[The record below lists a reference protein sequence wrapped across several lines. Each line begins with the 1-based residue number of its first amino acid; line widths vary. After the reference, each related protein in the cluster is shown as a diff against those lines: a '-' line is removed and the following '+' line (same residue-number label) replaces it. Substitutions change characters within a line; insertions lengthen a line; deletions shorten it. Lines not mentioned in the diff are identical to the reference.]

1 MTGCAPLAEAFVYGA
16 MTRPMVFFRAFHAA
30 FAEEMV
36 LAIAYVWWYALSD
49 RRRRLTVEM
58 YIHQPGVEAIRL
70 TDLRRTEP
78 RSWYC
83 SPSM

>member
-16 MTRPMVFFRAFHAA
+16 MTRPMVYFRAFHAA

-58 YIHQPGVEAIRL
+58 YIHQPGAYWGSAVG
-70 TDLRRTEP
+70 
-78 RSWYC
+78 S
-83 SPSM
+83 